1 LVTLSPVSEAKILTF
16 FQETIAPSNR
26 TFKET
31 TEELSASM
39 VKLELSLGEMIVETK
54 KLDKGSTFDIYGPVA
69 ATGIRGTAFRL
80 RASEGEQAL
89 EVLRGQVDCQ
99 QGNGRITSVIGGQ
112 ANTASK
118 GRIEDPVSLSDNAGE
133 EIEQTLSSL
142 RKQVGGLT
150 IIEMAKMYDKSNP
163 PFQITVKEDGFE
175 AELRRKI
182 RRPKGK
188 ILESDFARIS
198 KISAHALQSGA
209 ILQNLDL
216 VQKCENL
223 VSLVWQNQRIS
234 DLSPLAN
241 LQKLENLEIH
251 IGSRLKSLK
260 PITRLKELRNLAI
273 VTGFDE
279 SEIKQLSH
287 LKKLE
292 VLQLYSNKNFIKDI
306 SKISSLRKLQ
316 LQIGPKS
323 DVLDPNDLRD
333 LRNLQLL
340 KEVEFLMTNR
350 KSPYSESDL
359 MKFKKTLPNVE
370 FSIGGHKPK

>member
-1 LVTLSPVSEAKILTF
+1 
-16 FQETIAPSNR
+16 
-26 TFKET
+26 
-31 TEELSASM
+31 M

-80 RASEGEQAL
+80 RASEGEQSL

-99 QGNGRITSVIGGQ
+99 QGGGPITSLIGGQ

-133 EIEQTLSSL
+133 VIEQTLSSL

-150 IIEMAKMYDKSNP
+150 IIEMAKMYDNSNP
-163 PFQITVKEDGFE
+163 PFAITVKEDGFE

-198 KISAHALQSGA
+198 KIRAHARESGA

-216 VQKCENL
+216 VQKCEKL
-223 VSLVWQNQRIS
+223 VSLVLENQAYIS

-273 VTGFDE
+273 CTGFDE
-279 SEIKQLSH
+279 SEIKQLSY

-292 VLQLYSNKNFIKDI
+292 VLQLHSKKNFIKDI
-306 SKISSLRKLQ
+306 SIISSLRKLE
-316 LQIGPKS
+316 LQITPYN
-323 DVLDPNDLRD
+323 DVLGPNDLRD

-340 KEVEFLMTNR
+340 KEVEFMMTNR

-359 MKFKKTLPNVE
+359 KKFKKTLPNVE